1 MCDMCI
7 CYSACLL
14 LLISAYI
21 NSDLS
26 VIQNQNKLD
35 CVFVFISFFSDWFL
49 SFSLLPML
57 NI

>member
-1 MCDMCI
+1 MCYMCI

-35 CVFVFISFFSDWFL
+35 CVFVFINFFSD
-49 SFSLLPML
+49 
-57 NI
+57 